1 MVIFWLVGVSLY
13 FHMRKKEEGHRE
25 RKSERKKE
33 RKSGNSL
40 VVHWLG
46 LQVFS
51 AEGLGS
57 IPGWRTR
64 IPQARGHWLKK
75 RVSQSCKRALS
86 PASSFFKKIY
96 FMYLFGYIGS

>member
-1 MVIFWLVGVSLY
+1 
-13 FHMRKKEEGHRE
+13 MRKKEEGNRE
-25 RKSERKKE
+25 RKSERKKK

-40 VVHWLG
+40 VVQWLG

-51 AEGLGS
+51 AEGLSS

-64 IPQARGHWLKK
+64 IPQARWHWLKK
-75 RVSQSCKRALS
+75 RASQRRKRALS
-86 PASSFFKKIY
+86 PASSSFFFFFNY